1 MTDTTVV
8 SNTDQLSTNY
18 KFINISERA
27 YKYIRQFTI
36 KSVDDA
42 IVELITNAIDAYNK
56 TSYETRE
63 IIIEVYNGDVLR
75 VIDKALGLTSD
86 QLDDC
91 FLQVGNYTASDTS
104 RGFFSRGA
112 KDISALGDVY
122 FDTIKDSKYS
132 QCVLDT
138 DAYGLVTVSDVD
150 VTDQNRRDT
159 KIPAP
164 NNGLCVTLNLLP
176 NFQDFNI
183 DLFYDSCCKMASLR
197 DIMSDIQ
204 RNFIYLRKYEGPDN
218 TLTFDKRVFYN
229 YPINSELLLD
239 LVYTIPNYPDETA
252 RFTVYK
258 TSAPIQQPNKES
270 MLEFG
275 FLIKDS
281 ASVYE
286 INTIDDKYRWNP
298 YINYLYGS
306 LYSDSINKY
315 LKEFDEMGPTDKNP
329 YPVIDPSRL
338 TGVNKLHPLII
349 QMYTI
354 PLLRLDQILRDLN
367 KSISSKAVTIEDMNE
382 ILDELSL
389 YSLNIIKQEDIQVN
403 FLPTYDGQLIK
414 AIEDDRAKY
423 VSYEKSYQLVNDYSV
438 AEMQIDNYMK
448 EEIIKITQQIPSAID
463 NYFYLDEDS
472 KLVQIQNLRDDDPLT
487 EPRPID
493 ILKLLSSRDLV
504 YLQKKPYVY
513 KLSNNGTLAKLYIFQ
528 KGVLDQTNTDLND
541 AVNARQRMF
550 TIEFIND
557 LNLQERYIIDNT
569 DGIRIKLNL
578 NNPMIAK
585 YLTQKSVGQIADIIS
600 LAVLTSTQSLIFLKE
615 LITDVLADLVLD
627 SDIMNNKLTLDGTSY
642 NNVKKAIAQRNKIIS
657 KLEIPIDIIFDKYVN
672 INIKKKVDN
681 LTGAVQN
688 VSDVITSRF
697 GEDTDGSLALL
708 KAQFTNLIH
717 SLVE

>member
-1 MTDTTVV
+1 MTDTTAV
-8 SNTDQLSTNY
+8 SNADQLSTNY

-176 NFQDFNI
+176 NFQNFSVE
-183 DLFYDSCCKMASLR
+183 LFYDACCKMASLR
-197 DIMSDIQ
+197 DIMSDTQ
-204 RNFIYLRKYEGPDN
+204 RNFIYLRRYEGPNN

-229 YPINSELLLD
+229 YPTNSELLLD

-270 MLEFG
+270 MMEFG

-281 ASVYE
+281 TSVYE

-315 LKEFDEMGPTDKNP
+315 LKEFDEMGPSDKNP

-414 AIEDDRAKY
+414 AIEDDRARY

-438 AEMQIDNYMK
+438 IEMQLENYLK
-448 EEIIKITQQIPSAID
+448 DEIIKLVQQIPSAID
-463 NYFYLDEDS
+463 NYFYLDEND
-472 KLVQIQNLRDDDPLT
+472 KLTQIQNIKEEDP
-487 EPRPID
+487 PNDPID
-493 ILKLLSSRDLV
+493 ILKLLSNRDLT

-513 KLSNNGTLAKLYIFQ
+513 KLSNTGTLAKLYIFQ
-528 KGVLDQTNTDLND
+528 KGVLDQTNQDLND
-541 AVNARQRMF
+541 AVNSRQRMF

-557 LNLQERYIIDNT
+557 LNLQERYVIDNT

-585 YLTQKSVGQIADIIS
+585 YLTQKSVGQIVDIIS

-615 LITDVLADLVLD
+615 LITDVIADLVLD
-627 SDIMNNKLTLDGTSY
+627 SDILNNKLTLDGTSY

-657 KLEIPIDIIFDKYVN
+657 KLEVPIDVIFDKYVN

-681 LTGAVQN
+681 ITGAVQN

-697 GEDTDGSLALL
+697 GADTDGSLALL
-708 KAQFTNLIH
+708 KAQFVNIIH

>member
-1 MTDTTVV
+1 MTDTTAV

-176 NFQDFNI
+176 NFQNFSVE
-183 DLFYDSCCKMASLR
+183 LFYDACCKMASLR
-197 DIMSDIQ
+197 DIMSDTQ
-204 RNFIYLRKYEGPDN
+204 RNFIYLRRYEGPNN

-229 YPINSELLLD
+229 YPTNSELLLD

-270 MLEFG
+270 MMEFG

-281 ASVYE
+281 TSVYE

-414 AIEDDRAKY
+414 AIEDDRARY

-438 AEMQIDNYMK
+438 IEMQLENYLK
-448 EEIIKITQQIPSAID
+448 DEIIKLVQQIPSAID
-463 NYFYLDEDS
+463 NYFYLDEND
-472 KLVQIQNLRDDDPLT
+472 KLTQIQNIKEEDP
-487 EPRPID
+487 PNDPID
-493 ILKLLSSRDLV
+493 ILKLLSNRDLT

-528 KGVLDQTNTDLND
+528 KGVLDQTNQDLND
-541 AVNARQRMF
+541 AVNSRQRMF

-557 LNLQERYIIDNT
+557 LNLQERYVIDNT

-615 LITDVLADLVLD
+615 LITDVIADLVLD
-627 SDIMNNKLTLDGTSY
+627 SDILNNKLTLDGTSY

-657 KLEIPIDIIFDKYVN
+657 KLEIPIDTIFDKYVN

-681 LTGAVQN
+681 ITGAVQN

-708 KAQFTNLIH
+708 KAQFVNIIH